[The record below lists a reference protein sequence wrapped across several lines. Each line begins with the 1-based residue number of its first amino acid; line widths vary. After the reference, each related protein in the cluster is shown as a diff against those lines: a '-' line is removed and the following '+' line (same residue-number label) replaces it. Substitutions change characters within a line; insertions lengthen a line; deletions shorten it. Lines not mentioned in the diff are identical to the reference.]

1 MKIHPFYYFF
11 IFIIS
16 SCISLPLIIIKIS
29 YPNISITTQIFIMS
43 CSAISYAFI
52 IILMFAVINYLT
64 YSIRRIFHCSTLRA
78 ALLTFAVFL
87 VMILSLSLLDR
98 ESLLLILSLFM
109 SFFILA
115 LTTIIF
121 GIIPATITAITSYI
135 ILTKQLSTP
144 NKYSMIYWLISTLF
158 IAFVSSYCFGI
169 MLVILLTDGF
179 LITQMFSGIVGISC
193 ALFSCS
199 ILWIFSKLKQTFPK
213 QFPL

>member
-16 SCISLPLIIIKIS
+16 SCMLLPLIIIKIS
-29 YPNISITTQIFIMS
+29 NPNISITTQIFIMS
-43 CSAISYAFI
+43 YSAISYAFI

-64 YSIRRIFHCSTLRA
+64 YSIHHIFHCSTLRA

-87 VMILSLSLLDR
+87 VLILGLYLLDQ
-98 ESLLLILSLFM
+98 ESFFLIMLL
-109 SFFILA
+109 FILA

-121 GIIPATITAITSYI
+121 GIIPAMITAISSYI
-135 ILTKQLSTP
+135 ILNKQLSAP

-158 IAFVSSYCFGI
+158 IAFISSYYFGI
-169 MLVILLTDGF
+169 LIAILLTDDF
-179 LITQMFSGIVGISC
+179 LITQMFSGIVGTSC

-199 ILWIFSKLKQTFPK
+199 ILWIFSKLKQSFPK